1 MKKFFESLRVHALKI
16 IDFKKKQIKLLTHA
30 RQNSYQN
37 SKICCICKESFED
50 KYKKCYKVRGYCH
63 QTGEYRDPIHS
74 ISNLK
79 YSVREEIPI
88 VFHNE
93 YDNDYHFVRKELAE
107 EYEK

>member
-50 KYKKCYKVRGYCH
+50 KYKKC
-63 QTGEYRDPIHS
+63 
-74 ISNLK
+74 
-79 YSVREEIPI
+79 
-88 VFHNE
+88 
-93 YDNDYHFVRKELAE
+93 
-107 EYEK
+107 